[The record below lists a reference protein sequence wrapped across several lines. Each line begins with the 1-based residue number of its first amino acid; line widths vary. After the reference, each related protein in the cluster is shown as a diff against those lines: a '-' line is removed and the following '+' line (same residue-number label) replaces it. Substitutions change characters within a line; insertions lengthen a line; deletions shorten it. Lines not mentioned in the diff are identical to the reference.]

1 MLGKHE
7 EEVERRLVL
16 GVARSANDNAW
27 RERLSASEARAAQT
41 IAQMH
46 GLPDVLSRVMAARG
60 VMPDLAAEFLEPS
73 LKTLMPDPSTLVDM
87 DPAVAR
93 VADAV
98 VARKQIA
105 IFGDYDVDGAT
116 SSAVFAKYLHWLGL
130 EPVIHIP
137 DRIIEGYG
145 PNGPAIE
152 QLHRDGAELLVTLD
166 CGSTSFEAFETARS
180 CNLDVVVIDHH
191 QVGEALPEVCALVNP
206 NRQDDLSGQGHL
218 AAVGVTFLF
227 LVGLNRELRRRG
239 YFSAGR
245 QPDLMALLDLV
256 ALGTVCDVVPLL
268 GLNRAYVTRGLAVMH
283 QRRNYGLTALS
294 DTARVSGKPAPYHL
308 GFLIGP
314 RINAGGRI
322 GDAALGAR
330 LLTTEDPHEA
340 RAIAERLDQLN
351 AERQAME
358 AVMLEE
364 ASAAAAIAIDTRD
377 PAVLLTGSQEWHPG
391 IVGLIASRLK
401 EAHRRPAFAIAY
413 DENGK
418 GTGSGRS
425 IAGVDLGAAVRKAVD
440 LGLLE
445 KGGGHAMAAGLTVLR
460 DKAADLEAFFNET
473 LKDDVEAASSHRE
486 LSVDAALTAT
496 GANLDLLELLEK
508 AGPYGSGN
516 AEPVFAFP
524 SHRISYA
531 DVVGKGHVRAT
542 LAAGDGS
549 TVKAICFKAEDKP
562 HGKMLLEGRG
572 KALHVAGTLSIDTW
586 QGTPKVQLRILD
598 VADPQIARFQG
609 SGA

>member
-1 MLGKHE
+1 MIGNAGE
-7 EEVERRLVL
+7 EERRLVL

-27 RERLSASEARAAQT
+27 RERLSAAQARTATA

-60 VMPDLAAEFLEPS
+60 VLPDEAPEFLDPS
-73 LKTLMPDPSTLVDM
+73 IKALMPDPSTLVDM
-87 DPAVAR
+87 DAAVAR
-93 VADAV
+93 IADAV
-98 VARKQIA
+98 QAGKKIA

-116 SSAVFAKYLHWLGL
+116 SSAVFAKYLQAMGL
-130 EPVIHIP
+130 NPVIHIP

-152 QLHRDGAELLVTLD
+152 QLRQDGAELLVTLD
-166 CGSTSFEAFETARS
+166 CGSTSVEAFETAHKLD
-180 CNLDVVVIDHH
+180 LDVVVIDHH
-191 QVGEALPEVCALVNP
+191 QVGETLPNVKALVNP

-227 LVGLNRELRRRG
+227 LVGLNRELRQRG
-239 YFSAGR
+239 AFKDR
-245 QPDLMALLDLV
+245 QQPDLMGLLDLV
-256 ALGTVCDVVPLL
+256 ALGTVCDVVPLQ

-283 QRRNYGLTALS
+283 QRRNFGLTALS
-294 DTARVSGKPAPYHL
+294 DAARVSGKPASYHL
-308 GFLIGP
+308 GFLLGP

-351 AERQAME
+351 SERQAME

-364 ASAAAAIAIDTRD
+364 AGAEAAMAIEARD
-377 PAVLLTGSQEWHPG
+377 PPVLLTGSDGWHPG

-401 EAHRRPAFAIAY
+401 DAHRRPAFAIAY
-413 DENGK
+413 DETGK

-425 IAGVDLGAAVRKAVD
+425 IAGVDLGKAVRTAVD
-440 LGLLE
+440 EGLLE
-445 KGGGHAMAAGLTVLR
+445 KGGGHAMAAGLTVR
-460 DKAADLEAFFNET
+460 REKVAELEAFFNER
-473 LKDDVEAASSHRE
+473 LGDDVEAATAHRE
-486 LSVDAALTAT
+486 LKIDAALTAT
-496 GANLDLLELLEK
+496 GATLDLLELLEK
-508 AGPYGSGN
+508 AGPYGAGHS
-516 AEPVFAFP
+516 EPVFAFP
-524 SHRISYA
+524 AHRVTFA

-549 TVKAICFKAEDKP
+549 TLKAICFKAEDKP
-562 HGKMLLEGRG
+562 HGRMLLEGRG
-572 KALHVAGTLSIDTW
+572 RSLHVAGTLSIDTW

-598 VADPQIARFQG
+598 VADPQKIRV
-609 SGA
+609 

>member
-1 MLGKHE
+1 MLGTSGE
-7 EEVERRLVL
+7 EERRLVL

-27 RERLSASEARAAQT
+27 RERLSASEARAAMAISQL
-41 IAQMH
+41 H
-46 GLPDVLSRVMAARG
+46 GLPDVLARVMAARG
-60 VMPDLAAEFLEPS
+60 VIPDQAPDFLDPS
-73 LKTLMPDPSTLVDM
+73 IKTLMPDPSLLVDM
-87 DPAVAR
+87 DAAVERA
-93 VADAV
+93 ADAV
-98 VARKQIA
+98 QKRRKIA

-116 SSAVFAKYLHWLGL
+116 SSAIFAKYLQWLGL
-130 EPVIHIP
+130 DPVIHIP

-152 QLHRDGAELLVTLD
+152 SLRQGGAELLVTLD
-166 CGSTSFEAFETARS
+166 CGSTSFEAFETARKLD
-180 CNLDVVVIDHH
+180 LDVVVIDHH
-191 QVGEALPEVCALVNP
+191 QVGETLPAVRALVNP

-227 LVGLNRELRRRG
+227 LVALNRELRRRG
-239 YFSAGR
+239 AFEGGQ

-256 ALGTVCDVVPLL
+256 ALGTVCDVVPLK

-283 QRRNYGLTALS
+283 QRRNYGLTSLS
-294 DTARVSGKPAPYHL
+294 DTARVSGKPTPYHL

-340 RAIAERLDQLN
+340 RAIAERLDLLN
-351 AERQAME
+351 TERQAME
-358 AVMLEE
+358 AAMLEQADAE
-364 ASAAAAIAIDTRD
+364 AALSVEARD
-377 PAVLLTGSQEWHPG
+377 PAVLLTGSNEWHPG

-401 EAHRRPAFAIAY
+401 ETYRRPAFAISY
-413 DENGK
+413 DEAGK

-425 IAGVDLGAAVRKAVD
+425 ISGVDLGKAVRQAVED
-440 LGLLE
+440 GLLE
-445 KGGGHAMAAGLTVLR
+445 KGGGHAMAAGLTVR
-460 DKAADLEAFFNET
+460 REKAADLETFFNET
-473 LKDDVEAASSHRE
+473 LRQDVEAATAHRE
-486 LSVDAALTAT
+486 LKVDAALTAT
-496 GANLDLLELLEK
+496 GATLDLMELLEK
-508 AGPYGSGN
+508 AGPYGAGH

-524 SHRISYA
+524 AHRISFA

-549 TVKAICFKAEDKP
+549 TLKAICFKSEDKP
-562 HGKMLLEGRG
+562 HGRMLLDGRG
-572 KALHVAGTLSIDTW
+572 RSLHVAGSLSVDTW

-598 VADPQIARFQG
+598 VADPQKVRI
-609 SGA
+609 

>member
-1 MLGKHE
+1 MLGQSGE
-7 EEVERRLVL
+7 DDRRLVL

-27 RERLSASEARAAQT
+27 RERLTASETRAAMAISQ
-41 IAQMH
+41 QH
-46 GLPDVLSRVMAARG
+46 GLPDVLARVMAARG
-60 VMPDLAAEFLEPS
+60 VEPDDAQAFLDPS
-73 LKTLMPDPSTLVDM
+73 LKLLMPDPSRLVDM
-87 DPAVAR
+87 DAAVAR

-98 VARKQIA
+98 VAGRKIA

-116 SSAVFAKYLHWLGL
+116 SSAIFAKYLQWLGL
-130 EPVIHIP
+130 DPVIHIP

-152 QLHRDGAELLVTLD
+152 HLRQGGAELLVTLD
-166 CGSTSFEAFETARS
+166 CGSTSFEAFETAKKLD
-180 CNLDVVVIDHH
+180 LDVVVIDHH
-191 QVGEALPEVCALVNP
+191 QVGETLPAVRALVNP

-227 LVGLNRELRRRG
+227 LVGLNRELRQRG
-239 YFSAGR
+239 AFQNR
-245 QPDLMALLDLV
+245 QQPDLMALLDLV
-256 ALGTVCDVVPLL
+256 ALGTVCDVVPLQ

-294 DTARVSGKPAPYHL
+294 DAARVSGKPAPYHL

-351 AERQAME
+351 TERQAME
-358 AVMLEE
+358 AVMLEQAGAE
-364 ASAAAAIAIDTRD
+364 AAMAIEARD
-377 PAVLLTGSQEWHPG
+377 PAVLLTGSDDWHPG

-401 EAHRRPAFAIAY
+401 DAHRRPSFAIAF
-413 DENGK
+413 DETGK

-425 IAGVDLGAAVRKAVD
+425 IPGVDLGKVVRQAVED
-440 LGLLE
+440 GLLE
-445 KGGGHAMAAGLTVLR
+445 KGGGHAMAAGLTVR
-460 DKAADLEAFFNET
+460 KEKTADLEAFFNAA
-473 LKDDVEAASSHRE
+473 LKDDVEAASANRE
-486 LSVDAALTAT
+486 LKIDAALTAT
-496 GANLDLLELLEK
+496 GANLDLMELLEK
-508 AGPYGSGN
+508 AGPYGAGH

-524 SHRISYA
+524 AHRISFA

-542 LAAGDGS
+542 ISGGDG
-549 TVKAICFKAEDKP
+549 TGLKAICFKADDKP
-562 HGKMLLEGRG
+562 HGRMLLEGRG
-572 KALHVAGTLSIDTW
+572 RSLHVAGTLSIDTW

-598 VADPQIARFQG
+598 VADPQKTRL
-609 SGA
+609 

>member
-1 MLGKHE
+1 MLGNSE
-7 EEVERRLVL
+7 EEDRRLVL

-27 RERLSASEARAAQT
+27 RERLTAADARAAMAISQT
-41 IAQMH
+41 H
-46 GLPDVLSRVMAARG
+46 GLPDVLARVMAARG
-60 VMPDLAAEFLEPS
+60 VLPELAPAFLEPS
-73 LKTLMPDPSTLVDM
+73 LKALMPDPSTLVDM
-87 DPAVAR
+87 DAAVER

-98 VARKQIA
+98 EARKKIA

-116 SSAVFAKYLHWLGL
+116 SSAILAKYLQWLGL
-130 EPVIHIP
+130 DPVIHIP

-152 QLHRDGAELLVTLD
+152 ALQQEGAELLVTLD
-166 CGSTSFEAFETARS
+166 CGSTSFEAFETAQRLS
-180 CNLDVVVIDHH
+180 LDVVVIDHH
-191 QVGEALPEVCALVNP
+191 QVGETVPEVVALVNP

-239 YFSAGR
+239 AFQSGQ

-256 ALGTVCDVVPLL
+256 ALGTVCDVVPLR
-268 GLNRAYVTRGLAVMH
+268 GLNRAYVTRGLSVMH
-283 QRRNYGLTALS
+283 QRRNYGLTALA
-294 DTARVSGKPAPYHL
+294 DAARVSGKPAPYHL
-308 GFLIGP
+308 GFLVGP

-340 RAIAERLDQLN
+340 RGIAERLDQLN
-351 AERQAME
+351 SERQAME

-364 ASAAAAIAIDTRD
+364 AGAEAVLAIEARD
-377 PAVLLTGSQEWHPG
+377 PAVLLTGSEDWHPG

-401 EAHRRPAFAIAY
+401 DAHRRPAFAIAF
-413 DENGK
+413 DASGK

-425 IAGVDLGAAVRKAVD
+425 IPGVDLGRVVRKAVD
-440 LGLLE
+440 EGLLE
-445 KGGGHAMAAGLTVLR
+445 KGGGHAMAAGLTVR
-460 DKAADLEAFFNET
+460 REKSADLEAFFNDE
-473 LKDDVEAASSHRE
+473 LKEDVATASAHRE
-486 LSVDAALTAT
+486 LKIDAALTAT
-496 GANLDLLELLEK
+496 GATLDLLELLEK
-508 AGPYGSGN
+508 AGPYGAGH

-524 SHRISYA
+524 AHRISFA

-542 LAAGDGS
+542 IAAGDG
-549 TVKAICFKAEDKP
+549 TGLKGICFKADDKP

-572 KALHVAGTLSIDTW
+572 RNLHVAGSLSIDTW

-598 VADPQIARFQG
+598 VADPQKTRL
-609 SGA
+609 

>member
-1 MLGKHE
+1 MLGNSGE
-7 EEVERRLVL
+7 EERRLVL

-27 RERLSASEARAAQT
+27 RERLSAADARAAMAISQS
-41 IAQMH
+41 H
-46 GLPDVLSRVMAARG
+46 GLPDVLARVMAARG
-60 VMPDLAAEFLEPS
+60 VLPDLAPEFLEPS
-73 LKTLMPDPSTLVDM
+73 LKTLMPDPSKLVDM
-87 DPAVAR
+87 DAAVDR
-93 VADAV
+93 IADAV
-98 VARKQIA
+98 QSGKKIA

-116 SSAVFAKYLHWLGL
+116 SSAIFAKYLQWLGL
-130 EPVIHIP
+130 DPVIHIP

-152 QLHRDGAELLVTLD
+152 HLRQQGAELLVTLD
-166 CGSTSFEAFETARS
+166 CGSTSFEAFETAKRLD
-180 CNLDVVVIDHH
+180 LDVVVIDHH
-191 QVGEALPEVCALVNP
+191 QVGETLPEVRALVNP

-239 YFSAGR
+239 AFQGVQ

-256 ALGTVCDVVPLL
+256 ALGTVCDVVPLQ

-283 QRRNYGLTALS
+283 QRRNYGLTALA
-294 DTARVSGKPAPYHL
+294 DVARVSGKPVPYHL

-351 AERQAME
+351 AERQTMEAAMLEQAGAEAHLAME
-358 AVMLEE
+358 A
-364 ASAAAAIAIDTRD
+364 RD
-377 PAVLLTGSQEWHPG
+377 PAVLLTGSDDWHPG

-401 EAHRRPAFAIAY
+401 ETHRRPAFAIAY

-425 IAGVDLGAAVRKAVD
+425 VSGVDLGKAVRQAVED
-440 LGLLE
+440 GLLE
-445 KGGGHAMAAGLTVLR
+445 KGGGHAMAAGLTVR
-460 DKAADLEAFFNET
+460 REKAPDLEAFFNET
-473 LKDDVEAASSHRE
+473 LKQDVEVATAHRE
-486 LSVDAALTAT
+486 LKVDAALTAT
-496 GANLDLLELLEK
+496 GATLDLLELLEK
-508 AGPYGSGN
+508 AGPYGAGHS
-516 AEPVFAFP
+516 EPVFAFP
-524 SHRISYA
+524 AHRVSFA

-542 LAAGDGS
+542 LAAGDG
-549 TVKAICFKAEDKP
+549 TALKAICFKAEDKP
-562 HGKMLLEGRG
+562 HGQMLLQGRG
-572 KALHVAGTLSIDTW
+572 RNLHVAGMLSIDTW
-586 QGTPKVQLRILD
+586 QGNPKVQLRILD
-598 VADPQIARFQG
+598 VADPQKSRV
-609 SGA
+609 

>member
-1 MLGKHE
+1 MLTGFGEDDKG
-7 EEVERRLVL
+7 RLVL

-27 RERLSASEARAAQT
+27 RERLSSAEARAAMAISQ
-41 IAQMH
+41 QR
-46 GLPDVLSRVMAARG
+46 GLPDVLARVMAARG
-60 VMPDLAAEFLEPS
+60 VAAEDASAFLEPS
-73 LKTLMPDPSTLVDM
+73 LKTLMPDPSSLVDM
-87 DPAVAR
+87 DAAVAR

-98 VARKQIA
+98 QAGKKIA

-116 SSAVFAKYLHWLGL
+116 SSAVLAKYLQWMGL
-130 EPVIHIP
+130 DPVIHIP

-152 QLHRDGAELLVTLD
+152 NLQAGGAELLITLD
-166 CGSTSFEAFETARS
+166 CGSTSFEAFETAS
-180 CNLDVVVIDHH
+180 KLNLDVVVIDHH
-191 QVGEALPEVCALVNP
+191 QVGETLPEVRALVNP

-227 LVGLNRELRRRG
+227 IVGLNRELRQRG
-239 YFSAGR
+239 AFNGR
-245 QPDLMALLDLV
+245 QAPDLMALLDLV
-256 ALGTVCDVVPLL
+256 ALGTVCDVVPLQ

-283 QRRNYGLTALS
+283 QRQNYGLTALS
-294 DTARVSGKPAPYHL
+294 DAARVSGKPAPYHL

-330 LLTTEDPHEA
+330 LLTTADPHEA

-351 AERQAME
+351 TERQAME
-358 AVMLEE
+358 AVMLEQAGAE
-364 ASAAAAIAIDTRD
+364 AAMAIEQRD
-377 PAVLLTGSQEWHPG
+377 PAVLLTGSNDWHPG

-413 DENGK
+413 DETGK

-425 IAGVDLGAAVRKAVD
+425 INGVDLGKAVRKAVD
-440 LGLLE
+440 DGLLE
-445 KGGGHAMAAGLTVLR
+445 KGGGHAMAAGLTVR
-460 DKAADLEAFFNET
+460 QEKAADLEAFFNEI
-473 LKDDVEAASSHRE
+473 LKDDVEAATAQRE
-486 LSVDAALTAT
+486 LKIDAALTAT
-496 GANLDLLELLEK
+496 GANLDLMNMLEK
-508 AGPYGSGN
+508 AGPYGAGHS
-516 AEPVFAFP
+516 EPVFAFP
-524 SHRISYA
+524 AHRVSFA

-542 LAAGDGS
+542 LAAGDG
-549 TVKAICFKAEDKP
+549 TALKGICFKAEDKP

-572 KALHVAGTLSIDTW
+572 RNLHVAGTLSIDTW

-598 VADPQIARFQG
+598 VADPQKTRL
-609 SGA
+609 

>member
-1 MLGKHE
+1 MLGHPGE
-7 EEVERRLVL
+7 DDRRLVL

-27 RERLSASEARAAQT
+27 RERLNAADARAAMA
-41 IAQMH
+41 IAQTH
-46 GLPDVLSRVMAARG
+46 GLPDVLARVMAARG
-60 VMPDLAAEFLEPS
+60 VLPDDAPGFLDPS
-73 LKTLMPDPSTLVDM
+73 LKILMPDPSRLVDM
-87 DPAVAR
+87 DAAVER

-98 VARKQIA
+98 VAGRKIA

-116 SSAVFAKYLHWLGL
+116 SSAIFAKYLQWLGL
-130 EPVIHIP
+130 DPVIHIP

-152 QLHRDGAELLVTLD
+152 ALHQGGAELLVTLD
-166 CGSTSFEAFETARS
+166 CGSTSFEAFETAQRL
-180 CNLDVVVIDHH
+180 NLDVVVIDHH
-191 QVGEALPEVCALVNP
+191 QVGETLPQVRALVNP

-227 LVGLNRELRRRG
+227 LVGLNRELRRREAFPG
-239 YFSAGR
+239 GR

-256 ALGTVCDVVPLL
+256 ALGTVCDVVPLQ
-268 GLNRAYVTRGLAVMH
+268 GLNRAYVTRGLEVMH
-283 QRRNYGLTALS
+283 RRRNQGLTALA
-294 DTARVSGKPAPYHL
+294 DAARVSGKPAPYHL

-351 AERQAME
+351 SERQAME
-358 AVMLEE
+358 AVMLEQAGAE
-364 ASAAAAIAIDTRD
+364 AAMAVEARD
-377 PAVLLTGSQEWHPG
+377 PAVLLTGSEDWHPG

-401 EAHRRPAFAIAY
+401 ETHRRPSFAIAF
-413 DENGK
+413 DETGK

-425 IAGVDLGAAVRKAVD
+425 IPGVDLGKAVRRAVD
-440 LGLLE
+440 EGLLE
-445 KGGGHAMAAGLTVLR
+445 KGGGHAMAAGLTVR
-460 DKAADLEAFFNET
+460 REKTADLEAFFNEA
-473 LKDDVEAASSHRE
+473 LKDDVAAASANRE
-486 LSVDAALTAT
+486 LAIDAALTAT
-496 GANLDLLELLEK
+496 GASLDLLDLLEK
-508 AGPYGSGN
+508 AGPYGAGH

-524 SHRISYA
+524 AHRVSFA

-542 LAAGDGS
+542 LAAGDG
-549 TVKAICFKAEDKP
+549 TALKAICFKADDKP
-562 HGKMLLEGRG
+562 HGRMLLEGRG
-572 KALHVAGTLSIDTW
+572 RGLHVAGSLSVDTW

-598 VADPQIARFQG
+598 VADPQKTRL
-609 SGA
+609 

>member
-1 MLGKHE
+1 MLGTSGE
-7 EEVERRLVL
+7 EERRLVL

-27 RERLSASEARAAQT
+27 RERLSAADARAAMAISQS
-41 IAQMH
+41 H
-46 GLPDVLSRVMAARG
+46 GLPDVLARVMAARG
-60 VMPDLAAEFLEPS
+60 VAPDLAQEFLEPS
-73 LKTLMPDPSTLVDM
+73 LKTLMPDPSGLVDM
-87 DPAVAR
+87 DAAVNR
-93 VADAV
+93 IADAV
-98 VARKQIA
+98 QANKKIA

-116 SSAVFAKYLHWLGL
+116 SSAIFAKYLQWLGL
-130 EPVIHIP
+130 DPVIHIP

-152 QLHRDGAELLVTLD
+152 HLRQGGADLLVTLD
-166 CGSTSFEAFETARS
+166 CGSTSFEAFETAKGLG
-180 CNLDVVVIDHH
+180 LDVVVIDHH
-191 QVGEALPEVCALVNP
+191 QVGETLPEVKALVNP

-239 YFSAGR
+239 HFQSGK

-256 ALGTVCDVVPLL
+256 ALGTVCDVVPLQ

-283 QRRNYGLTALS
+283 QRRNYGLTALA
-294 DTARVSGKPAPYHL
+294 DVARVSGKPVPYHL

-330 LLTTEDPHEA
+330 LLTTEDPFEA
-340 RAIAERLDQLN
+340 RSIAERLDQLN

-358 AVMLEE
+358 AAMLEQAGAE
-364 ASAAAAIAIDTRD
+364 AAVALESRD
-377 PAVLLTGSQEWHPG
+377 PAVLLTGSDDWHPG

-413 DENGK
+413 DQSGK

-425 IAGVDLGAAVRKAVD
+425 VSGVDLGKAVRQAVEI
-440 LGLLE
+440 GLLE
-445 KGGGHAMAAGLTVLR
+445 KGGGHAMAAGLTVR
-460 DKAADLEAFFNET
+460 REKAADLEAFFNET
-473 LKDDVEAASSHRE
+473 LKEDVETATAHRE
-486 LSVDAALTAT
+486 LKIDAALTAT
-496 GANLDLLELLEK
+496 GATLDLLELLEK
-508 AGPYGSGN
+508 AGPYGAGHS
-516 AEPVFAFP
+516 EPVFAFP
-524 SHRISYA
+524 AHRVSFA

-542 LAAGDGS
+542 IAAGDG
-549 TVKAICFKAEDKP
+549 TALKAICFKADDKP
-562 HGKMLLEGRG
+562 HGQMLLEGRG
-572 KALHVAGTLSIDTW
+572 RNLHVAGTLSIDTW

-598 VADPQIARFQG
+598 VADPQKTKL
-609 SGA
+609 

>member
-1 MLGKHE
+1 MLGNSGE
-7 EEVERRLVL
+7 DERRLVL

-27 RERLSASEARAAQT
+27 RERLSPAEARAAMA
-41 IAQMH
+41 ISQMH
-46 GLPDVLSRVMAARG
+46 GLPDVLARVMAARG
-60 VMPDLAAEFLEPS
+60 VQPEEASQFLEPS
-73 LKTLMPDPSTLVDM
+73 LKSLMPDPSTLVDM
-87 DPAVAR
+87 DAAVNR

-98 VARKQIA
+98 GAGKKIA

-116 SSAVFAKYLHWLGL
+116 SSAIFARYLQGLGL
-130 EPVIHIP
+130 EPAIHIP

-152 QLHRDGAELLVTLD
+152 NLHAEGAELLVTLD
-166 CGSTSFEAFETARS
+166 CGSTSFEAFETAHKLG
-180 CNLDVVVIDHH
+180 LDVVVIDHH
-191 QVGEALPEVCALVNP
+191 QVGETLPEVRALVNP
-206 NRQDDLSGQGHL
+206 NRQDDLSRQGHL

-239 YFSAGR
+239 AFQGR
-245 QPDLMALLDLV
+245 SEPDLMGLLDLV
-256 ALGTVCDVVPLL
+256 ALGTVCDVVPLQ

-294 DTARVSGKPAPYHL
+294 DAARVSGKPVPYHL

-351 AERQAME
+351 AERQTME

-364 ASAAAAIAIDTRD
+364 AGAEAAMMLEARD
-377 PAVLLTGSQEWHPG
+377 PAVLLTGSEDWHPG

-401 EAHRRPAFAIAY
+401 DAHRRPAFAIAY
-413 DENGK
+413 DQSGK

-425 IAGVDLGAAVRKAVD
+425 IPGVDLGKAVRQAVD
-440 LGLLE
+440 DGLLE
-445 KGGGHAMAAGLTVLR
+445 KGGGHAMAAGLTVRR
-460 DKAADLEAFFNET
+460 DKAAELEDFFNDT
-473 LKDDVEAASSHRE
+473 LRADVEAATAHRE
-486 LSVDAALTAT
+486 LKVDAALTAT
-496 GANLDLLELLEK
+496 GASLDLLEQLEK
-508 AGPYGSGN
+508 AGPFGAGHS
-516 AEPVFAFP
+516 EPVFAFP
-524 SHRISYA
+524 AHRVSFA

-542 LAAGDGS
+542 IAAGDGS
-549 TVKAICFKAEDKP
+549 ALKAICFKAEDKP

-572 KALHVAGTLSIDTW
+572 RHLHVAGTLSIDTW

-598 VADPQIARFQG
+598 VADPQKTRV
-609 SGA
+609 

>member
-1 MLGKHE
+1 MLEKSDE
-7 EEVERRLVL
+7 EGRRLVL

-27 RERLSASEARAAQT
+27 RERLSAAESRKAMA
-41 IAQMH
+41 IAQLH
-46 GLPDVLSRVMAARG
+46 GLPDVLARVLAARG
-60 VMPDLAAEFLEPS
+60 VSQDDAPEFLEPS
-73 LKTLMPDPSTLVDM
+73 LKSLMPDPSSLEDM
-87 DPAVAR
+87 DAAVTR
-93 VADAV
+93 LADALQSG
-98 VARKQIA
+98 KKIA

-116 SSAVFAKYLHWLGL
+116 SSAVLAKYLHWLGQ

-152 QLHRDGAELLVTLD
+152 HLRESGAELLVTVD
-166 CGSTSFEAFETARS
+166 CGSTSFEAFETARKL
-180 CNLDVVVIDHH
+180 NLDVVVIDHH
-191 QVGEALPEVCALVNP
+191 QVGEDLPEVIALVNP

-239 YFSAGR
+239 AFDGR
-245 QPDLMALLDLV
+245 QQPDLMALLDLV
-256 ALGTVCDVVPLL
+256 ALGTVCDVVPLQ

-283 QRRNYGLTALS
+283 QRRNYGLTALA
-294 DTARVSGKPAPYHL
+294 DVARVNGKPVPYHL

-340 RAIAERLDQLN
+340 RSIAERLDLLN
-351 AERQAME
+351 SERQAME
-358 AVMLEE
+358 AHMLEE
-364 ASAAAAIAIDTRD
+364 AGTQASLMIDARD
-377 PAVLLTGSQEWHPG
+377 PAVLLTGSDDWHPG
-391 IVGLIASRLK
+391 IVGLIAARLK

-413 DENGK
+413 DASGK

-425 IAGVDLGAAVRKAVD
+425 IPGVDLGRAVREAVEN
-440 LGLLE
+440 GLLE
-445 KGGGHAMAAGLTVLR
+445 KGGGHAMAAGLTVR
-460 DKAADLEAFFNET
+460 REKTDDLEDFFNES
-473 LKDDVEAASSHRE
+473 LNKDVEDATRNRE
-486 LSVDAALTAT
+486 IKIDAALTAT
-496 GANLDLLELLEK
+496 GATLDLLELLEK
-508 AGPYGSGN
+508 AGPYGAGHS
-516 AEPVFAFP
+516 EPVFAFP
-524 SHRISYA
+524 MHRIAFA

-542 LAAGDGS
+542 LNSGDGS
-549 TVKAICFKAEDKP
+549 PLKAICFKADDKP

-572 KALHVAGTLSIDTW
+572 RNLHVAGTLSIDTW

-598 VADPQIARFQG
+598 VADPQKIRH
-609 SGA
+609 

>member
-1 MLGKHE
+1 MLGTSGE
-7 EEVERRLVL
+7 DDRRLVL

-27 RERLSASEARAAQT
+27 RERLSASEARAAMA
-41 IAQMH
+41 ISQMH
-46 GLPDVLSRVMAARG
+46 GLPDVLARVMAARG
-60 VMPDLAAEFLEPS
+60 VVPDQAPEFLEPS
-73 LKTLMPDPSTLVDM
+73 LKTLMPDPSLLVDM
-87 DPAVAR
+87 DAAVTR

-98 VARKQIA
+98 QAHKKIA

-116 SSAVFAKYLHWLGL
+116 SSAIFAKYLQWLGL
-130 EPVIHIP
+130 DPVIHIP

-152 QLHRDGAELLVTLD
+152 NLRQGGAELLVTLD
-166 CGSTSFEAFETARS
+166 CGSTSFEAFETARKLD
-180 CNLDVVVIDHH
+180 LDVVVIDHH
-191 QVGEALPEVCALVNP
+191 QVGETLPGVHALVNP

-239 YFSAGR
+239 VFEGGR

-256 ALGTVCDVVPLL
+256 ALGTVCDVVPLK

-351 AERQAME
+351 TERQAME
-358 AVMLEE
+358 AVMLEQADAE
-364 ASAAAAIAIDTRD
+364 AALAVEARE
-377 PAVLLTGSQEWHPG
+377 PAVLLTGSDDWHPG

-401 EAHRRPAFAIAY
+401 ETYRRPAFAISY
-413 DENGK
+413 DETGK

-425 IAGVDLGAAVRKAVD
+425 ISGVDLGKAVRQAVED
-440 LGLLE
+440 GLLE
-445 KGGGHAMAAGLTVLR
+445 KGGGHAMAAGLTVR
-460 DKAADLEAFFNET
+460 REKAAELESFFNEV
-473 LKDDVEAASSHRE
+473 LKEEVEAATAHRE
-486 LSVDAALTAT
+486 LKVDAALTAT
-496 GANLDLLELLEK
+496 GATLDLMELLEK
-508 AGPYGSGN
+508 AGPYGAGHS
-516 AEPVFAFP
+516 EPVFAFP
-524 SHRISYA
+524 AHRISFA

-549 TVKAICFKAEDKP
+549 TLKGICFKAEDKP
-562 HGKMLLEGRG
+562 YGRMLLEGRG

-598 VADPQIARFQG
+598 VADPQKVRL
-609 SGA
+609 

>member
-1 MLGKHE
+1 MTGNADE
-7 EEVERRLVL
+7 EERRLVL

-27 RERLSASEARAAQT
+27 RERLSAAQARTATA

-60 VMPDLAAEFLEPS
+60 VLPDDAPDFLDPS
-73 LKTLMPDPSTLVDM
+73 IKSLMPDPSKLVDM
-87 DPAVAR
+87 DAAVAR
-93 VADAV
+93 IADAV
-98 VARKQIA
+98 QAGKKIA

-116 SSAVFAKYLHWLGL
+116 SSAVFAKYLQGLGL
-130 EPVIHIP
+130 NPVIHIP

-152 QLHRDGAELLVTLD
+152 QLRQDGAELLVTLD
-166 CGSTSFEAFETARS
+166 CGSTSFEAFETADKLD
-180 CNLDVVVIDHH
+180 LDVVVIDHH
-191 QVGEALPEVCALVNP
+191 QVGETLPRVRALVNP

-239 YFSAGR
+239 AFKAR
-245 QPDLMALLDLV
+245 PQPDLMALLDLV
-256 ALGTVCDVVPLL
+256 ALGTVCDVVPLQ

-283 QRRNYGLTALS
+283 QRRNFGLTALS
-294 DTARVSGKPAPYHL
+294 DAARVSGKPASYHL
-308 GFLIGP
+308 GFLLGP

-351 AERQAME
+351 SERQAME
-358 AVMLEE
+358 AVMLEQAGVE
-364 ASAAAAIAIDTRD
+364 AMLAIEARD
-377 PAVLLTGSQEWHPG
+377 PPVLLTGSDAWHPG

-401 EAHRRPAFAIAY
+401 DAHRRPAFAIAY
-413 DENGK
+413 DETGK

-425 IAGVDLGAAVRKAVD
+425 ISGVDLGKAVRKAVD
-440 LGLLE
+440 DGLLE
-445 KGGGHAMAAGLTVLR
+445 KGGGHAMAAGLTVR
-460 DKAADLEAFFNET
+460 REKVADLEAFFNEV
-473 LKDDVEAASSHRE
+473 LGDDVEAASAHRE
-486 LSVDAALTAT
+486 LKIDAALTAT
-496 GANLDLLELLEK
+496 GATLDLLDLLEK
-508 AGPYGSGN
+508 AGPYGAGH
-516 AEPVFAFP
+516 ADPVFVFP
-524 SHRISYA
+524 AHRISFA

-542 LAAGDGS
+542 LAAGDGN
-549 TVKAICFKAEDKP
+549 TLKAICFKAEDKP
-562 HGKMLLEGRG
+562 HGKMLLDGRG
-572 KALHVAGTLSIDTW
+572 RSLHVAGTLSVDTW

-598 VADPQIARFQG
+598 VADPQKIRV
-609 SGA
+609 

>member
-1 MLGKHE
+1 MQTGSGDDNQ
-7 EEVERRLVL
+7 RRLVL
-16 GVARSANDNAW
+16 GVTRSANDNAW
-27 RERLSASEARAAQT
+27 RERLSEAEARAAMA
-41 IAQMH
+41 IAQNH

-60 VMPDLAAEFLEPS
+60 VSADNAIEFLEPS
-73 LKTLMPDPSTLVDM
+73 LKVLMPDPSKLVDM
-87 DPAVAR
+87 DAAVAR

-98 VARKQIA
+98 QAGNKIA

-116 SSAVFAKYLHWLGL
+116 SSAVLAKYLQWVGL
-130 EPVIHIP
+130 NPVIHIP

-152 QLHRDGAELLVTLD
+152 QLHHDGAQLLITLD
-166 CGSTSFEAFETARS
+166 CGSTSFEAFETAKS
-180 CNLDVVVIDHH
+180 LDLDVVVLDHH
-191 QVGEALPEVCALVNP
+191 QVGETLPEVCALVNP

-227 LVGLNRELRRRG
+227 IVGLNRELRQRG
-239 YFSAGR
+239 LFQTGQ

-256 ALGTVCDVVPLL
+256 ALGTVCDVVPLQ

-283 QRRNYGLTALS
+283 QRKNYGLTALS
-294 DTARVSGKPAPYHL
+294 DAARVSGKPAPYHL

-330 LLTTEDPHEA
+330 LLTTEDQHEA
-340 RAIAERLDQLN
+340 RDIAERLDQLN
-351 AERQAME
+351 TERQAME
-358 AVMLEE
+358 AVMLEQAGAE
-364 ASAAAAIAIDTRD
+364 AAMAIETRD
-377 PAVLLTGSQEWHPG
+377 PAVLLTGSDDWHPG

-413 DENGK
+413 DGTGK

-425 IAGVDLGAAVRKAVD
+425 IAGVDLGTAVRQAVD
-440 LGLLE
+440 DGLLE
-445 KGGGHAMAAGLTVLR
+445 KGGGHAMAAGLTVLKN
-460 DKAADLEAFFNET
+460 KAADLEAFFNET
-473 LKDDVEAASSHRE
+473 LKQDVEAATAHRE
-486 LSVDAALTAT
+486 IKIDAALTAT
-496 GANLDLLELLEK
+496 GATLDLMGRLEK
-508 AGPYGSGN
+508 AGPYGAGHS
-516 AEPVFAFP
+516 EPVFAFP
-524 SHRISYA
+524 AHRISFA

-542 LAAGDGS
+542 LAAGDG
-549 TVKAICFKAEDKP
+549 TNLKGICFKAEDKP

-572 KALHVAGTLSIDTW
+572 RNLHVAGTLSIDTW

-598 VADPQIARFQG
+598 VADPQKVRI
-609 SGA
+609 